1 MPRRKRIPPPP
12 KVIGSFTENGEVVEI
27 IEIDE
32 QTENYGKGA
41 YAKVRR
47 LKNFNITLERFA
59 DEYFWGNKK
68 RKLKRLVY
76 DPRKTSALANEL
88 VTLGVELEDRALRDL
103 AVEIRKQIKAL
114 DNALEKNR

>member
-47 LKNFNITLERFA
+47 LKNFNMALESFA

-103 AVEIRKQIKAL
+103 AIEIRKQIKAL